1 MESIMKLPDD
11 TDRQDLLPFL
21 TAHDIAML
29 HEHRPIKNAETTEK
43 WIFFVSCH
51 KINFNKL
58 INTMIHCHILSTL
71 KAIRY
76 Y

>member
-1 MESIMKLPDD
+1 MYKYEKENNWTDEKGNKL
-11 TDRQDLLPFL
+11 RQE
-21 TAHDIAML
+21 DINMYYVK
-29 HEHRPIKNAETTEK
+29 HRPIKNAETTEK